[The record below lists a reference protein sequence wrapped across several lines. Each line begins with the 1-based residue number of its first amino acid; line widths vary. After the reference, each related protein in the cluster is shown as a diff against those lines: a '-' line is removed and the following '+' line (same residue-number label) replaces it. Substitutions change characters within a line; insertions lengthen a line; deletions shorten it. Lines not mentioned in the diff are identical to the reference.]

1 MGCVSWRKRTDARRD
16 SRPLSCL
23 RALNLARSLHLR
35 ERHRRTMMQALE
47 IICAVWVA
55 LALGMAGL
63 VMRESWH
70 RFH

>member
-1 MGCVSWRKRTDARRD
+1 
-16 SRPLSCL
+16 
-23 RALNLARSLHLR
+23 
-35 ERHRRTMMQALE
+35 MQALE